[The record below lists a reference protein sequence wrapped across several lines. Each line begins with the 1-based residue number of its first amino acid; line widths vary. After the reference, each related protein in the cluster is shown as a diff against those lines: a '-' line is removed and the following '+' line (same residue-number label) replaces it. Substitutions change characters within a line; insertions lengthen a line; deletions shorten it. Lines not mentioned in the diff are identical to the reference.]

1 MEKFA
6 DVEAT
11 HVECAT
17 VRSSYRQ
24 GTVRPPLDLEE
35 DSHAFHDV
43 DDP

>member
-6 DVEAT
+6 DADAT

-24 GTVRPPLDLEE
+24 GTVRRP
-35 DSHAFHDV
+35 
-43 DDP
+43 